1 MEEIWASV
9 VGYEG
14 LYEVSTL
21 GQVRSVTKYQRGV
34 SKGGKETHRLVP
46 GKVIKQRDNNGYRR
60 IDLYNG
66 RGVAKR
72 YFVHRLV
79 AEAFIP
85 NPNNYPQINH
95 KDENKS
101 NNSAD
106 NLEWCTVSYNNTY
119 GSLMQR
125 RRENCIRQFTG
136 RTLSEEHKRVLS
148 IRAKEQWRRQKG
160 QVDE

>member
-1 MEEIWASV
+1 MDEMWKSV

-14 LYEVSTL
+14 RYEVSNL
-21 GQVRSVTKYQRGV
+21 GQVRSVTKYHRGV
-34 SKGGKETHRLVP
+34 SKGGKETKRLVQ
-46 GKVIKQRDNNGYRR
+46 GKLLKQREHEGYRR
-60 IDLYNG
+60 IDLYDG
-66 RGVAKR
+66 HGSCRR
-72 YFVHRLV
+72 FFVHRLV

-95 KDENKS
+95 KDEDKS
-101 NNSAD
+101 HNSVD
-106 NLEWCTVSYNNTY
+106 NLEWCTASYNNTY

-136 RTLSEEHKRVLS
+136 RTLSAEHKRILS

-160 QVDE
+160 